1 MLFPFK
7 HIRMRI
13 TLTMFIYL
21 LDHILSD
28 YGTRI
33 VVLVLVLVLV
43 GDMGDMKIN
52 VDDGG
57 VVQGW
62 LLENDR

>member
-21 LDHILSD
+21 LDHRLSG

-33 VVLVLVLVLV
+33 VVLVLV

-52 VDDGG
+52 FDDGG

>member
-1 MLFPFK
+1 
-7 HIRMRI
+7 MRI

-21 LDHILSD
+21 LDHRLSD

-33 VVLVLVLVLV
+33 VVLVLVLV